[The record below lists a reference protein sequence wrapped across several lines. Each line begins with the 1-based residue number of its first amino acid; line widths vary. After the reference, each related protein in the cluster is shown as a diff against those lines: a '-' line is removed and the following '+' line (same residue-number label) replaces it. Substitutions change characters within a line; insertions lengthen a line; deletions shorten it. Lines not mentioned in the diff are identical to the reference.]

1 MPDIVPCA
9 DGRRIGSVPLASQDA
24 TVVGCD
30 GAGCGSGD
38 PGRLVG
44 TRVVEDRGEVLGG
57 PFLADLAALQPVE
70 VDRVPLEV
78 APGGGNAQQGALL
91 RTGHDQAD
99 DDLVAMAE
107 DVLHVGVQ
115 IGDRGDYAGQHPG
128 DGGAAREVADRAGV
142 ELCVLGQ
149 VAGGVV
155 AVVSV
160 EDVLEECLHD
170 PYVGRYGPAA
180 VE

>member
-1 MPDIVPCA
+1 MPRSSGGTGPV
-9 DGRRIGSVPLASQDA
+9 
-24 TVVGCD
+24 T
-30 GAGCGSGD
+30 GSGD

-57 PFLADLAALQPVE
+57 PFLADLAALEPVE

-78 APGGGNAQQGALL
+78 APGGGNAQQGTLL

-99 DDLVAMAE
+99 DDLVAVAE

-115 IGDRGDYAGQHPG
+115 IGDRGDDAGQHPG
-128 DGGAAREVADRAGV
+128 DGGTAREVADGARV
-142 ELCVLGQ
+142 ELCVPGQ
-149 VAGGVV
+149 VVGGVV
-155 AVVSV
+155 TVVPV
-160 EDVLEECLHD
+160 EDVLEEGLHD
-170 PYVGRYGPAA
+170 PYVGRDGSAA